1 MISWGEIKDEEGIL
15 LDETGEMIQGEES
28 KSESRI
34 SARLSEVLKK
44 VEDRCESWKDL
55 SLRDWQA
62 RDLNTQGVIGLL
74 EERAKAFVSFVMEE
88 GAKVGLEGARLV
100 AKDEHLGG

>member
-1 MISWGEIKDEEGIL
+1 MKNEEGTL

-28 KSESRI
+28 KTESGI

-44 VEDRCESWKDL
+44 VEDASEPWEDL
-55 SLRDWQA
+55 SLGDRQA
-62 RDLNTQGVIGLL
+62 RDLNTQGIIGLL
-74 EERAKAFVSFVMEE
+74 EERSKAFISFVMEE

-100 AKDEHLGG
+100 AKDEQLGG

>member
-1 MISWGEIKDEEGIL
+1 MKYEEGIL

-28 KSESRI
+28 KSESWI

-44 VEDRCESWKDL
+44 VENACEPWEDL
-55 SLRDWQA
+55 SLGDRQA
-62 RDLNTQGVIGLL
+62 RDLNTQGIIGLL
-74 EERAKAFVSFVMEE
+74 KERSKAFVSFVMEE